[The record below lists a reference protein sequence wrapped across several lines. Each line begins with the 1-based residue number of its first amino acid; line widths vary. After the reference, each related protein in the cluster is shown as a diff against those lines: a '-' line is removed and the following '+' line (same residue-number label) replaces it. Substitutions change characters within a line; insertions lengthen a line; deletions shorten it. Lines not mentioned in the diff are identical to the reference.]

1 MKTILSL
8 LLAVS
13 FISTSYA
20 SSKSCTRAFEDA
32 AFDRETGARV
42 AVVAGAIAV
51 AIAATVAV
59 AVAVSDDDD
68 DNRSSSHVD
77 VYTPPVHVQ
86 PNHGHH
92 TTHHVEHHYVETHTY
107 HNYYY
112 SDDYYSHEYY
122 SHRHYHRHYHQSYGV
137 YYVDSRDSD
146 DRWFGNN
153 AFDKVLKAY
162 NDAKVWKNSDADFPS
177 TAYLNEL
184 NKKVARRVKG
194 LARRQGLTQIV
205 PGIMRNAELK
215 KKDRRVV
222 RNALI
227 KGMEDTK
234 ATGYCSRGRYQNKAL
249 KRVQVIKR
257 LAQAVLT
264 KRQTHTMTLQPE

>member
-20 SSKSCTRAFEDA
+20 GSKSCTRAFEDA
-32 AFDRETGARV
+32 AFNRETGARV
-42 AVVAGAIAV
+42 GVVLGIAAVVIGT
-51 AIAATVAV
+51 TVAV
-59 AVAVSDDDD
+59 AVAASDDDND
-68 DNRSSSHVD
+68 RSSSHVDVD
-77 VYTPPVHVQ
+77 VYTPPVHVR
-86 PNHGHH
+86 PGHGHH
-92 TTHHVEHHYVETHTY
+92 STHHVEHHYVETHTY
-107 HNYYY
+107 HHYYY
-112 SDDYYSHEYY
+112 SDDYYSHQHY

-162 NDAKVWKNSDADFPS
+162 NDAKVWKNSDTDYPS
-177 TAYLNEL
+177 TPYLNEL
-184 NKKVARRVKG
+184 NKKVARRVKA

-227 KGMEDTK
+227 NGMENTGPK
-234 ATGYCSRGRYQNKAL
+234 GYCSRGKYQNKAL

-264 KRQTHTMTLQPE
+264 KRQ